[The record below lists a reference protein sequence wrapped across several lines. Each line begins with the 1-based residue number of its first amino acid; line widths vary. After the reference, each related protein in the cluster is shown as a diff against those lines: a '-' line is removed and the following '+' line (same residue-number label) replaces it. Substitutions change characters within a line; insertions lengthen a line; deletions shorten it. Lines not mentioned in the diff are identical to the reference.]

1 MRTQIQPS
9 ASPAPHTAPDDTDIR
24 AQIAA
29 VSEDHQSAGERAE
42 REPFTRFRRLRGDA
56 NTQANGAIAEDET
69 ALKLQVMLLSEE
81 NARLKAARHRPSDVG
96 TLIDQMRLLAAREG
110 EGEVLDEAW
119 TMLSECLVIREG
131 LDQACIEIQSAIDD
145 VRDRLSALAITF
157 ENGMPASTPAP
168 GVLEPVRSQSS

>member
-9 ASPAPHTAPDDTDIR
+9 ASAAPHTAPDDTNTR

-29 VSEDHQSAGERAE
+29 VSEAHQSAGERAE
-42 REPFTRFRRLRGDA
+42 REPFTRFRRLRGYA

-69 ALKLQVMLLSEE
+69 ALKLQVVLLSEE

-96 TLIDQMRLLAAREG
+96 TLIDQMRLLAARED
-110 EGEVLDEAW
+110 EGEALDEVW

-131 LDQACIEIQSAIDD
+131 LDQACVEIQSAIND
-145 VRDRLSALAITF
+145 VRDRLSALAVRF
-157 ENGMPASTPAP
+157 ENGMPASTRAP
-168 GVLEPVRSQSS
+168 GVPVPLRSQSS